1 MNTTFKT
8 KAFTVFF
15 LLLAVFAFYKAITPT
30 QAEALL
36 IEKAH
41 LISSNSQLY
50 EKNQLLIDQANK
62 VLSEATQKRDQ
73 AEADNIKLRSEL
85 QTTAQ
90 NIDTKPKA
98 TGATPASDTSG
109 NGGKL

>member
-1 MNTTFKT
+1 MNTSLKT
-8 KAFTVFF
+8 KALTVFF

-41 LISSNSQLY
+41 LISSNSQTY
-50 EKNQLLIDQANK
+50 EKQQQLIDQANK
-62 VLSEATQKRDQ
+62 ILSEATQKRDQ

-85 QTTAQ
+85 QATAQ
-90 NIDTKPKA
+90 NIDTHTEAARA
-98 TGATPASDTSG
+98 TIASDTSR
-109 NGGKL
+109 NESKK